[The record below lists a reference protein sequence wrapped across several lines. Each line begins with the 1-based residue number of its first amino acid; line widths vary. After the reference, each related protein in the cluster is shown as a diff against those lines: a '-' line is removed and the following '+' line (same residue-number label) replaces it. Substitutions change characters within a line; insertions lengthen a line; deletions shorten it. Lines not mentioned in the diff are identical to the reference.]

1 MKIPGGPN
9 VVKSGDPG
17 DVGPPGPPGPP
28 GPTLVMGYGGFGMFL
43 VTQMMYRTPFC
54 MFG

>member
-17 DVGPPGPPGPP
+17 DVGPPGPAGPP

-43 VTQMMYRTPFC
+43 VTK
-54 MFG
+54 